1 MTPRIGKNKNTVSMS
16 FYHPT
21 FLSSDSLYLSK
32 QTRNTDPSRLWSS
45 WDFDKARGH
54 LMAIQRQDGTDEVYR
69 RGIVVAS
76 NVPRETYLKFCAG
89 ESKVSVKHQ
98 FVDGKVIAH
107 DLPLDP
113 HSAIQGALTGEMYT
127 WNRSELCVMGETDIT
142 VNTRDVYRPD
152 ACIQPRQRR
161 QPPQRRAVN
170 ANGNPYPTMVIE
182 VGNTESLNS
191 LHELATGYFSPR
203 TNIRMYL
210 AIKLFPRRR
219 DRTFALLALF
229 YRRDQPNPTVPCIAK
244 SFGTANLHISTTR
257 FLLNIPNFPANSLT
271 GVGCGQ
277 VACDGPNLPDYQLA
291 IPTKLLFDDVH
302 TGVPN
307 GTPNDFFI
315 DLWDIQ
321 SEYSGALRP

>member
-16 FYHPT
+16 FYHST
-21 FLSSDSLYLSK
+21 FLFSDSLYLSK

-89 ESKVSVKHQ
+89 ESKVSVKHR

-152 ACIQPRQRR
+152 ACIRPR

-182 VGNTESLNS
+182 IGSTESLNS

-257 FLLNIPNFPANSLT
+257 F
-271 GVGCGQ
+271 
-277 VACDGPNLPDYQLA
+277 
-291 IPTKLLFDDVH
+291 
-302 TGVPN
+302 
-307 GTPNDFFI
+307 
-315 DLWDIQ
+315 
-321 SEYSGALRP
+321 

>member
-1 MTPRIGKNKNTVSMS
+1 MS
-16 FYHPT
+16 FYHST

-76 NVPRETYLKFCAG
+76 NVPRETYLKFCDG
-89 ESKVSVKHQ
+89 EPKVPVKHR
-98 FVDGKVIAH
+98 FVDGKVIAYEI
-107 DLPLDP
+107 PLDP
-113 HSAIQGALTGEMYT
+113 HSVVQGVLTGEMYT
-127 WNRSELCVMGETDIT
+127 WNRCELDVMGETDVT

-152 ACIQPRQRR
+152 ACIRPQQRR
-161 QPPQRRAVN
+161 QPPQRQAVN
-170 ANGNPYPTMVIE
+170 ATGNPYPTMVIE
-182 VGNTESLNS
+182 IGSTESLNS

-229 YRRDQPNPTVPCIAK
+229 YRRDQLNPTVPCIAK

-291 IPTKLLFDDVH
+291 IPTRLLFDDVP
-302 TGVPN
+302 TGAPN

-321 SEYSGALRP
+321 RAYSRALRR

>member
-76 NVPRETYLKFCAG
+76 NVPRETYLEFCNG
-89 ESKVSVKHQ
+89 EPKVSVKHR
-98 FVDGKVIAH
+98 FVDGKVIAYEI
-107 DLPLDP
+107 PLNP
-113 HSAIQGALTGEMYT
+113 HSVVQGVLTGEMYT
-127 WNRSELCVMGETDIT
+127 WNRCELDVMGETDVT

-152 ACIQPRQRR
+152 ACIRPQQRR
-161 QPPQRRAVN
+161 QPPQRQAVN
-170 ANGNPYPTMVIE
+170 ATGNPYPTMVIE
-182 VGNTESLNS
+182 IGSTESLNS

-229 YRRDQPNPTVPCIAK
+229 YRRDQLNPTVPCIAK

-291 IPTKLLFDDVH
+291 IPTKLLFDDVP
-302 TGVPN
+302 TGAPN

-321 SEYSGALRP
+321 RAYSRALRR